1 MWKINL
7 SKQTDR
13 FMRNKKIKD
22 NEILSFINKF
32 INYSKGSDENIN
44 VKRMKG
50 KCRSRS
56 ISFVL
61 CPCHYNPILKGF
73 HKSFPAWKHS
83 LVSYELVSF
92 DETLSP

>member
-32 INYSKGSDENIN
+32 INYSKGSDENID
-44 VKRMKG
+44 VKR
-50 KCRSRS
+50 
-56 ISFVL
+56 IV
-61 CPCHYNPILKGF
+61 GF
-73 HKSFPAWKHS
+73 HKSFPS
-83 LVSYELVSF
+83 
-92 DETLSP
+92 

>member
-32 INYSKGSDENIN
+32 INYSKGSDENID
-44 VKRMKG
+44 VKRIKG
-50 KCRSRS
+50 KWKGYYRIR
-56 ISFVL
+56 IGKVRI
-61 CPCHYNPILKGF
+61 ILKVDFKEKIIFVDRMDYRGRVY
-73 HKSFPAWKHS
+73 K
-83 LVSYELVSF
+83 
-92 DETLSP
+92 

>member
-13 FMRNKKIKD
+13 FVRNNKIKD

-32 INYSKGSDENIN
+32 INYSKGSDENID

-50 KCRSRS
+50 KWKGYYRIR
-56 ISFVL
+56 IGKVRIMLKVDFKEKT
-61 CPCHYNPILKGF
+61 ILVDRMDYRGRVYK
-73 HKSFPAWKHS
+73 
-83 LVSYELVSF
+83 
-92 DETLSP
+92 

>member
-32 INYSKGSDENIN
+32 INYSKGSDENID
-44 VKRMKG
+44 VKRIKG
-50 KCRSRS
+50 KWKGYYRIR
-56 ISFVL
+56 IGKVRIMLKVDFKEKIIFVDRMD
-61 CPCHYNPILKGF
+61 YRGRVYK
-73 HKSFPAWKHS
+73 
-83 LVSYELVSF
+83 
-92 DETLSP
+92 